1 MKAEFIHI
9 WRNHCFVN
17 LDNSKDCKKKKQRL
31 VLQVIFF
38 LLKNVGFFPV
48 VIALRC
54 CAALPVRL
62 TAVQVHKM

>member
-17 LDNSKDCKKKKQRL
+17 LDNSKDCKKKTETGFTSDF
-31 VLQVIFF
+31 FF

-62 TAVQVHKM
+62 TAVEVHKM